1 MKDYVTVA
9 GQLGVSHLLI
19 VSQTTLNSILRIGKF
34 PDGPTLHFKINR
46 FSLCSNVRAQQ
57 KRPFNS
63 LAAFMTPPLVVLNNF
78 SQSEVNIYYNIQS
91 VAPTF
96 YMVTVSCSIVPG
108 KPHKVDES
116 HLPTYVPHDQCQD
129 RKAERL
135 SPRGSLPLQ
144 QGRRSGGDAAL
155 CRAGHPRWNKS

>member
-9 GQLGVSHLLI
+9 GQLGVSHLLV
-19 VSQTTLNSILRIGKF
+19 VSQTTLNSILRIGKY

-78 SQSEVNIYYNIQS
+78 SQSEVEVYTSICLS
-91 VAPTF
+91 FHVTTF
-96 YMVTVSCSIVPG
+96 FHISGEPY
-108 KPHKVDES
+108 KVNEGY
-116 HLPTYVPHDQCQD
+116 LPTYVPNDQHQD
-129 RKAERL
+129 RQAERL
-135 SPRGSLPLQ
+135 SPGGSLPFQ
-144 QGRRSGGDAAL
+144 QGRRCGGDEAL
-155 CRAGHPRWNKS
+155 RCASHSRRNQP